1 MMFTYYLRKALR
13 DKGFVFWSL
22 AFPLILMLCFTITF
36 KNASQGEIDFQPVN
50 SALIIQSEG
59 VYAEQFETLI
69 NNLADPEYVKET
81 QLGFMTLDEPVVF
94 RNMGN
99 MEEEVKVD
107 MMFMMAIKEAHGQVE
122 MLMKLMGLF
131 GDDAVISK
139 LHEVDNFDDFLKIVE
154 DAGLTL
160 E

>member
-1 MMFTYYLRKALR
+1 MIFDKKIALFHQHAEDR
-13 DKGFVFWSL
+13 D
-22 AFPLILMLCFTITF
+22 
-36 KNASQGEIDFQPVN
+36 
-50 SALIIQSEG
+50 SALKM
-59 VYAEQFETLI
+59 
-69 NNLADPEYVKET
+69 LADEFVKAGVVEDSFYDGLLAREANFPTGLALDEENKTGVAIPHTDPEHVKET

-131 GDDAVISK
+131 GDDKVISK

>member
-1 MMFTYYLRKALR
+1 
-13 DKGFVFWSL
+13 
-22 AFPLILMLCFTITF
+22 
-36 KNASQGEIDFQPVN
+36 
-50 SALIIQSEG
+50 
-59 VYAEQFETLI
+59 
-69 NNLADPEYVKET
+69 
-81 QLGFMTLDEPVVF
+81 MTLDEPVVF

-131 GDDAVISK
+131 ADDAVISR
-139 LHEVDNFDDFLKIVE
+139 LREVDNFDDFLKIVE

>member
-1 MMFTYYLRKALR
+1 MIFDKKIALFHQHAEDR
-13 DKGFVFWSL
+13 D
-22 AFPLILMLCFTITF
+22 
-36 KNASQGEIDFQPVN
+36 
-50 SALIIQSEG
+50 SALKMLADEFVKAG
-59 VYAEQFETLI
+59 VVEENFYDGI
-69 NNLADPEYVKET
+69 LAREANFPTGLALDEENKTGVAIPHTDPEYVKET

>member
-1 MMFTYYLRKALR
+1 MIFDKKIALFHQHAEDR
-13 DKGFVFWSL
+13 D
-22 AFPLILMLCFTITF
+22 
-36 KNASQGEIDFQPVN
+36 
-50 SALIIQSEG
+50 SALKMLADEFVKAG
-59 VYAEQFETLI
+59 VVE
-69 NNLADPEYVKET
+69 NNFYDGILAREANFPTGLALDEENKTGVAIPHTDPEYVKET

-131 GDDAVISK
+131 ADDTVISK
-139 LHEVDNFDDFLKIVE
+139 LREVDNFDDFLKIVE

>member
-1 MMFTYYLRKALR
+1 
-13 DKGFVFWSL
+13 
-22 AFPLILMLCFTITF
+22 
-36 KNASQGEIDFQPVN
+36 
-50 SALIIQSEG
+50 
-59 VYAEQFETLI
+59 
-69 NNLADPEYVKET
+69 
-81 QLGFMTLDEPVVF
+81 MTLDEPVVF

-139 LHEVDNFDDFLKIVE
+139 LREVDNFDDFLKIVE

>member
-1 MMFTYYLRKALR
+1 MIFDKKIALFHQHAEDR
-13 DKGFVFWSL
+13 D
-22 AFPLILMLCFTITF
+22 
-36 KNASQGEIDFQPVN
+36 
-50 SALIIQSEG
+50 SALKMLADEFVKAG
-59 VYAEQFETLI
+59 VVEENFYDGI
-69 NNLADPEYVKET
+69 LAREANFPTGLALDEENKTGVAIPHTDPEYVKET

-131 GDDAVISK
+131 ADDAVISR
-139 LHEVDNFDDFLKIVE
+139 LREVDNFDDFLKIVE

>member
-1 MMFTYYLRKALR
+1 MIFDKKIALFHQHAEDRDAALKMLADEFVKAGVVE
-13 DKGFVFWSL
+13 DNFYDGIL
-22 AFPLILMLCFTITF
+22 AREANFPTGL
-36 KNASQGEIDFQPVN
+36 
-50 SALIIQSEG
+50 ALDEENKTG
-59 VYAEQFETLI
+59 VAIPHT
-69 NNLADPEYVKET
+69 DPEYVKET

-131 GDDAVISK
+131 ADDAVISR
-139 LHEVDNFDDFLKIVE
+139 LREVDNFDDFLKIVE